1 MVVILKSHKAEWL
14 QYAVGHRAHGGE
26 NFGHAVHRACLGL
39 KGNFD
44 KVTLAQRL
52 GHLQQAT
59 SHGNSLELSFCAAAV
74 FETDRSQDRIT

>member
-1 MVVILKSHKAEWL
+1 MVVILERYKPERL
-14 QYAVGHRAHGGE
+14 QYGVGHLAQRSE
-26 NFGHAVHRACLGL
+26 NLGHAMHRACLRL

-44 KVTLAQRL
+44 EVTLSQRL

-59 SHGNSLELSFCAAAV
+59 SHGNSLESTFSAAAV